1 MKEVLRSVSRTLAD
15 TDFFLAGG
23 TALALLEGHRIS
35 IDLDLFSAT
44 FEDPEYL
51 LLTVER
57 AHPTAVATLIAPR
70 TLYLDIDGTSVS
82 LMGYEY
88 PSVAPALRAEPGLLP
103 IASRDD
109 IAAMKLAAIASRG
122 SRKDFVD
129 LWWLATRH
137 RSLSAYLGLFGEKFR
152 SRDVGHV
159 VRALTFFDDAELEPP
174 LRYLADIDWD
184 TVKRDI
190 TRWVVELV
198 DNNGN

>member
-1 MKEVLRSVSRTLAD
+1 MKEVLRSVSRTLSD

-57 AHPTAVATLIAPR
+57 ALPNAVATLIAPR

-82 LMGYEY
+82 MMGYEY
-88 PSVAPALRAEPGLLP
+88 PPLAPVLRTEPDLLP
-103 IASRDD
+103 LASRDD

-129 LWWLATRH
+129 LWWLVTRH
-137 RSLSAYLGLFGEKFR
+137 RSLPEYLGLFSEKFR
-152 SRDVGHV
+152 ARDVGHV
-159 VRALTFFDDAELEPP
+159 VRALTFFDDADLEPP
-174 LRYLADIDWD
+174 LRYLAEIDWD
-184 TVKRDI
+184 RVKRDI
-190 TRWVVELV
+190 ACWVVELV
-198 DNNGN
+198 SADES